1 MPDVTTYVY
10 AVTIPIYTHKV
21 TYGSKQGDSMN
32 RLDFLKDICP
42 DKTQYP
48 LLLAA
53 CRAALTGGFILRD
66 LYGKPHTITMKG
78 EINLVTEADVASET
92 AIVASLQED
101 TPDIP
106 IMAEESTGDDLK
118 EPEGRIWVVDPLDG
132 TTNFAHGFPIF
143 AVSIALMENGHT
155 TIGVIYCPLQDE
167 LFCCRQDGGAW
178 LNGKK
183 IQVTETDFLVQA
195 LVATGFP
202 YDIHARLDDVMSQM
216 RAILPK
222 VRDIRRAGAAAVDL
236 AYVACGRLDGF
247 WEMDLKPWDTAAGWL
262 LVEEAGGRV
271 TDFGGKEYSPFTP
284 EILAANP
291 VLHPLLAK
299 QLV

>member
-1 MPDVTTYVY
+1 MK
-10 AVTIPIYTHKV
+10 IPTPAWAAFCQSGFSDKGIFFI
-21 TYGSKQGDSMN
+21 MN
-32 RLDFLKDICP
+32 RLDFLNRQCTDEEQCRLI
-42 DKTQYP
+42 
-48 LLLAA
+48 LAA
-53 CRAALTGGFILRD
+53 CRAALTAGFILKD
-66 LYGKPHTITMKG
+66 LYDKPHTITMKG
-78 EINLVTEADVASET
+78 EINLVTEADIAAET

-101 TPDIP
+101 APDIP
-106 IMAEESTGDDLK
+106 IMAEESAEESPE
-118 EPEGRIWVVDPLDG
+118 EPEGPIWVVDPLDG

-143 AVSIALMENGHT
+143 AVSVALMENGRS
-155 TIGVIYCPLQDE
+155 TIGAIYCPLQDE
-167 LFCCRQDGGAW
+167 LFCCWQGGGAW

-183 IQVTETDFLVQA
+183 IRVTETDFLVQA

-202 YDIHARLDDVMSQM
+202 YDIHARLDDVLSQM

-271 TDFGGKEYSPFTP
+271 TDFSGKDYSPFFP
-284 EILAANP
+284 EILAGNAA
-291 VLHPLLAK
+291 LHPLLVK

>member
-1 MPDVTTYVY
+1 
-10 AVTIPIYTHKV
+10 
-21 TYGSKQGDSMN
+21 MN
-32 RLDFLKDICP
+32 RLDFLNKQCTDQ
-42 DKTQYP
+42 KQYQ

-53 CRAALTGGFILRD
+53 CRAALTAGFILRD

-101 TPDIP
+101 APDIA
-106 IMAEESTGDDLK
+106 IMAEESADDDLK

-143 AVSIALMENGHT
+143 AVSIALVENGRS

-167 LFCCRQDGGAW
+167 LFCCWQGGGSW

-183 IQVTETDFLVQA
+183 IRVTETDFLVQA

-202 YDIHARLDDVMSQM
+202 YDIHSRLDAVLTQM
-216 RAILPK
+216 RSILPK

-271 TDFGGKEYSPFTP
+271 TDFGGKDYSPFVP
-284 EILAANP
+284 EILASNAA
-291 VLHPLLAK
+291 LHSLFVK